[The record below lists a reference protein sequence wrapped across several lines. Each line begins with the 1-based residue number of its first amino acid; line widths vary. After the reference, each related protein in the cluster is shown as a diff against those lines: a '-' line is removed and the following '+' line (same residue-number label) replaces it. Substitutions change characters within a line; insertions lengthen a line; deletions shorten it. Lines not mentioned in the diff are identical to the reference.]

1 MYGYGVHFEKRLE
14 ERFGWDW
21 DMLKEK
27 SRGLKLESFRN
38 SNELEKKYSGL
49 GNTIRDNQTSIFIVK
64 ELNLLMIKVGLEW
77 KTCYRLYGN

>member
-1 MYGYGVHFEKRLE
+1 
-14 ERFGWDW
+14 
-21 DMLKEK
+21 MLIWHIKFIFNIK
-27 SRGLKLESFRN
+27 IIVIFVIVIFLILMINKGIGSAV
-38 SNELEKKYSGL
+38 KYSGL